1 LTFASLAA
9 SATALSAVPS
19 TTLSN
24 GVELPMLGLG
34 VWQYTPDVA
43 NSASNAAFDVGFRS
57 FDTAH
62 DCESKRQ
69 PRVAPAHADNAAPPH
84 THTTDNNQ
92 DGIGKFIAGRLANGT
107 KREQLFI
114 TSKVPGCGIQGVG
127 KDKKCVADTQSF
139 FEADLQLMGVAQADL
154 MLIHFPPSG
163 GCGALGCKSIQA
175 QWKVFED
182 MYAAGKARAIG
193 VSNYCES
200 CLKCLF
206 ETMTVKPM
214 VNQVKLHVG
223 MGVDPTG
230 LVSYCAAQN
239 ITVQAYSPLG
249 DGSDDLI
256 TGPLV
261 SGIAKAHGKA
271 SGATVSLKWLNQNGI
286 PIVTKASDPTY
297 LAEDFDL
304 FGWQLTDAEMDQL
317 NKATSPSGAPSFSCS
332 S

>member
-62 DCESKRQ
+62 DY
-69 PRVAPAHADNAAPPH
+69 
-84 THTTDNNQ
+84 NNQ

-127 KDKKCVADTQSF
+127 KDKKCVTDTQSF